1 MVTISEY
8 KKRMNAKGEEF
19 FVLILSGDIDLVQST
34 LTGNFYATSKRT
46 SITTTFDEKTC
57 KSLIGR
63 QLPGTI
69 RRVECEPWQSVNE
82 STGEVITH
90 HHRYAYAP
98 QGETMEE
105 NVFQGEVM
113 GKTGDLFD

>member
-8 KKRMNAKGEEF
+8 KKRKNSEGEEF
-19 FVLILSGDIDLVQST
+19 FALILSGDIEMVKST
-34 LTGNFYATSKRT
+34 VSGNYYATSKKT
-46 SITTTFDEKTC
+46 SITTTFDEETC

-69 RRVECEPWQSVNE
+69 KRVECEPWDSVNE

-90 HHRYAYAP
+90 NHRWEYFP
-98 QGETMEE
+98 EGETEEE
-105 NVFQGEVM
+105 NVFEKEIAGQEE
-113 GKTGDLFD
+113 KPF